1 LLASASLLFAL
12 GKIEVSI
19 QYSVVQC
26 ALFLVLGYYAI
37 IWRNCQ
43 PFFEAKSEKCK
54 NSFLDFTYLP
64 GKGSRASASS
74 AIYRVKVA
82 KAGEK

>member
-1 LLASASLLFAL
+1 VLASASLLFAL

-43 PFFEAKSEKCK
+43 PFFEAKSEKYK
-54 NSFLDFTYLP
+54 NSFLDFSYFTRQ
-64 GKGSRASASS
+64 GKSRQC
-74 AIYRVKVA
+74 
-82 KAGEK
+82 